1 MHSHAGRERCT
12 ESARLHR
19 LRAARHHPEVDPL
32 HRHFD
37 GSSARALGFG
47 PQGFPA
53 MAKHHLAWVAALG
66 LWCGAGS
73 AMASA
78 DPTLQTTR
86 KIVFEKV
93 DQAYRYKL
101 TEGPVAALGDH
112 QVLVHMRAVALN
124 RGDWET
130 LTTATAAD
138 MSGRIAGSDGAGDVV
153 AVGRA
158 VREFYPADK
167 VTRLY
172 FRHWTGSLPDAP
184 KLSEGTGPDGDGVVR
199 GHLVAQ

>member
-1 MHSHAGRERCT
+1 MCFGSVAGELRARVAGAGRRRGVDGRGGQLADGT
-12 ESARLHR
+12 ARRHQPGESGR
-19 LRAARHHPEVDPL
+19 
-32 HRHFD
+32 
-37 GSSARALGFG
+37 
-47 PQGFPA
+47 QGFPA

-158 VREFYPADK
+158 GREFHPADK
-167 VTRLY
+167 VTSLY
-172 FRHWTGSLPDAP
+172 FRHWTEGPPDAA
-184 KLSEGTGPDGDGVVR
+184 KLSEVT
-199 GHLVAQ
+199 